1 MPRNNYSI
9 YDDPSAID
17 PTAPSNPF
25 DNGGG
30 GSTGVGNGGGYTGG
44 TGGNTGNWTSPKDF
58 PRDPYSQ
65 VNLNSWWGQL
75 PFYMEKQF
83 LNLVNRDSGLYKDF
97 QQNLM
102 KSLGGQFST
111 NSLLGMNLAMGGGGF
126 GGSQFLA
133 NEKMKQIQGKVADTA
148 VGATDQFYQG
158 MQGQAGS
165 MLNLMLQDRT
175 ALYNRDTQKMLAEM
189 NKPDFWSEF
198 GKGLFGLGS
207 SALGGWASNW
217 GR

>member
-1 MPRNNYSI
+1 MPNYSI
-9 YDDPSAID
+9 YDDSPENID
-17 PTAPSNPF
+17 NSNPYNPN
-25 DNGGG
+25 DVGVGYGGG
-30 GSTGVGNGGGYTGG
+30 GYGGGGYGG
-44 TGGNTGNWTSPKDF
+44 GGAFSPVDLPKN
-58 PRDPYSQ
+58 PYSQ
-65 VNLNSWWGQL
+65 VDLGSWWGQL

-83 LNLVNRDSGLYKDF
+83 LNFANRDSGLYSDF
-97 QQNLM
+97 QKSLM

-111 NSLLGMNLAMGGGGF
+111 NSLLGLSMAGGGGY

-133 NEKMKQIQGKVADTA
+133 NEKMKQLAGKVADTA
-148 VGATDQFYQG
+148 VNATDQFYQN
-158 MQGQAGS
+158 MQGQAGN

-189 NKPDFWSEF
+189 NKPGFWEEL

-217 GR
+217 GKGGKNG